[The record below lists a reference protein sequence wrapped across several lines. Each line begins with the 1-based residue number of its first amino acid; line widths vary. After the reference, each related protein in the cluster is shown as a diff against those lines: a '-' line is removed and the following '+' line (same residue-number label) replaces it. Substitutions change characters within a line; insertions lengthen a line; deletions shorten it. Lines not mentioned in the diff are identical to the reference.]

1 MNSTASE
8 VRPVISEESD
18 QQVIMQLI
26 TLAKTQQ
33 VGKVSRLRM
42 LMSQQA
48 PEVSEEQITRCLGI
62 IGRRIRFAELES

>member
-1 MNSTASE
+1 
-8 VRPVISEESD
+8 
-18 QQVIMQLI
+18 MQLI

>member
-1 MNSTASE
+1 
-8 VRPVISEESD
+8 VISEESD

-62 IGRRIRFAELES
+62 IGRRIRFTELGS